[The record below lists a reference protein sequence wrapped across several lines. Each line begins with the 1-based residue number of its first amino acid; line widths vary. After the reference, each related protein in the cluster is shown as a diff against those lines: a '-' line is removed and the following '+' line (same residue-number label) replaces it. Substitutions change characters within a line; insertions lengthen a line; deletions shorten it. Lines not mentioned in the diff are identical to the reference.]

1 MPLGTSADYRKA
13 VAGNGFGEIPQRLD
27 GDGNHGFI
35 VILLVLLASLLA
47 REEQGGYE
55 E

>member
-1 MPLGTSADYRKA
+1 MLTTVNSSPA
-13 VAGNGFGEIPQRLD
+13 PQRLD